1 MTKDF
6 SERTEKLLEKKN
18 KIAVEE
24 NVGQFFS
31 AQILVLLLGRSYCTH
46 IYCMTSE
53 KHHKTSQVEK
63 SHTQYK

>member
-1 MTKDF
+1 MAKDF
-6 SERTEKLLEKKN
+6 SESTEKLLEKKN

-24 NVGQFFS
+24 NVGQLFS

-46 IYCMTSE
+46 IYRMTSE

-63 SHTQYK
+63 SHTQ